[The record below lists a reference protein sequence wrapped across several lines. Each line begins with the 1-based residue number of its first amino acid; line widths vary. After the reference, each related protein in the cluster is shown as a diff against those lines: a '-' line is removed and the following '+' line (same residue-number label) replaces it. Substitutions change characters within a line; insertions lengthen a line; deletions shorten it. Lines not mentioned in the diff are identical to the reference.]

1 MTDRDD
7 RRNPEPGG
15 DVTGMLEAWSGGDGA
30 ALGRMMPIVYDELK
44 AIAQQVFRRERGDHT
59 LQPTAVVHE
68 ALLKLA
74 RGRPLSY
81 RDRAHF
87 FAVAS
92 QAMRQ
97 VLVDYARAR
106 ISAKRGGGA
115 TRVELGEPVDPAMG
129 GALAV
134 VDVLAVHEALNRLA
148 ARDAGQARVVELRFF
163 GGLSVDEIALVL
175 EVSEATV
182 KRTWRLARAF
192 LSRDLGAQTG
202 AGAGSD

>member
-1 MTDRDD
+1 
-7 RRNPEPGG
+7 
-15 DVTGMLEAWSGGDGA
+15 MLEAWSGGDGA
-30 ALGRMMPIVYDELK
+30 ALGRMLPIVYDELK
-44 AIAQQVFRRERGDHT
+44 SIAEQVFRRERGDHT

-106 ISAKRGGGA
+106 VASKRGGGA
-115 TRVELGEPVDPAMG
+115 TRVELGERADPAG
-129 GALAV
+129 PANAAIPANPATQASAGALGV

-148 ARDAGQARVVELRFF
+148 ARDADQARLVELRFF
-163 GGLSVDEIALVL
+163 GGLSTDEIALVL
-175 EVSEATV
+175 KVSEATV
-182 KRTWRLARAF
+182 KRNWRLARAF
-192 LSRDLGAQTG
+192 LSRDLGG
-202 AGAGSD
+202 PVGSGAGSD